1 MRKMTNWVWRVGIG
15 LTIALFPVMSKASA
29 QTANSRPTRLDCLV
43 GYPDGTFRGDRAL
56 TRFEFAAGMAACLDR
71 QLQSVEA
78 QKGGF
83 ATRQEIDTLLQTQQ
97 ELNRE
102 IKQLNQRVRL
112 LSE

>member
-1 MRKMTNWVWRVGIG
+1 MGVA
-15 LTIALFPVMSKASA
+15 IALFPVMSGVAA
-29 QTANSRPTRLDCLV
+29 QPGDGRPTRLDCLI

-71 QLQSVEA
+71 QVQSVEA

-83 ATRQEIDTLLQTQQ
+83 ATRQEVNTLLQTQQ
-97 ELNRE
+97 DLNRE
-102 IKQLNQRVRL
+102 IQQLNERVRL